1 MYLVQSLCDDIAFDR
16 TSETVSD
23 SGPTNVAQSARDH
36 SSTMSTKTYLETKHA
51 MLRYFL
57 HCDYF
62 PGCYT
67 LVTDLFFKLCNLK
80 IFELHYA

>member
-1 MYLVQSLCDDIAFDR
+1 MTIAFDR

-57 HCDYF
+57 HF
-62 PGCYT
+62 PGSYT
-67 LVTDLFFKLCNLK
+67 LVIDLFFKLCNLK